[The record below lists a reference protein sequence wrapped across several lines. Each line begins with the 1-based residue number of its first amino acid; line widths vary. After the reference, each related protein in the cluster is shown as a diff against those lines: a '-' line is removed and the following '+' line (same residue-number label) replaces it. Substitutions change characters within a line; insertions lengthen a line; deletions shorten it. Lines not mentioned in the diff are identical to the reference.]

1 MERWSY
7 KPEVEGLS
15 PSLGTKVIGA
25 GGETRTLDS
34 SLEDSHVASYTTSA
48 NTYGTKRIMVHR
60 TGFEPMFQRWQRRV
74 LDQLDQRCKERKM
87 VGMDRVE
94 LSPRVPKTRMLAL
107 HHTPKLVR
115 QVRLELTLP
124 CLRGRCL
131 DPIWL
136 LTHGG
141 TERTRTVIG
150 LVDNQ
155 VPHLSATV
163 PLRLVLG
170 ADIFG
175 WVEES

>member
-1 MERWSY
+1 MNKRA
-7 KPEVEGLS
+7 V
-15 PSLGTKVIGA
+15 
-25 GGETRTLDS
+25 R
-34 SLEDSHVASYTTSA
+34 LELT
-48 NTYGTKRIMVHR
+48 N
-60 TGFEPMFQRWQRRV
+60 TGFAIRRLSRLATRAKNV
-74 LDQLDQRCKERKM
+74 
-87 VGMDRVE
+87 VGEDRVE

-107 HHTPKLVR
+107 HHTPICETKLVR

-131 DPIWL
+131 GPIWL

-163 PLRLVLG
+163 PKIGR
-170 ADIFG
+170 DD
-175 WVEES
+175 ETRTRKSTD